1 VTKATA
7 LVQPHRRPPPAGGRS
22 RVIGELPQ
30 LIRGRPQIV
39 RGRPQV
45 IRGRPRAIRG
55 RPQVI
60 RGRPRAIRGRPR
72 VIWGRPPM
80 VWGRP
85 RIIQNRLLMHHPRPQ
100 PPKRHAFEASYGP
113 FQNRGSPPIDP
124 RGAPRVGSRPHRP
137 RQRRRLRSGSD
148 RGKAA
153 AGRRTPRRC
162 RAGRALGE
170 REAVTIAQP
179 FMAGA
184 NDQQMKSPAR
194 DGRKMGWPCASTF
207 RPYQDLGK

>member
-60 RGRPRAIRGRPR
+60 RGRPRVIRGRPR
-72 VIWGRPPM
+72 VIWGRPRTIWGRPPM

-100 PPKRHAFEASYGP
+100 PPKRHAFEASYGT
-113 FQNRGSPPIDP
+113 FHKRGRPAIDP
-124 RGAPRVGSRPHRP
+124 RGAPRVGSRPHRQ
-137 RQRRRLRSGSD
+137 RQRLRLRLGSD

-153 AGRRTPRRC
+153 EGRRSPRRWC
-162 RAGRALGE
+162 EDRALGE
-170 REAVTIAQP
+170 REASWSA
-179 FMAGA
+179 
-184 NDQQMKSPAR
+184 PALWR
-194 DGRKMGWPCASTF
+194 FGRRKCDG
-207 RPYQDLGK
+207 QDFAARIPLPI